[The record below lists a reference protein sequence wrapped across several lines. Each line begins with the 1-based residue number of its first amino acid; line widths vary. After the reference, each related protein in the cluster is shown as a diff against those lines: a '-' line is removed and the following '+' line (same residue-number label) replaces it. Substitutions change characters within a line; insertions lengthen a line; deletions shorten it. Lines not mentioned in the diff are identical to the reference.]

1 MTSLTRD
8 PLLAIAK
15 GLLLFLMGVMA
26 FAAVACLIAVP
37 AMWIFQSAISIEI
50 AEKASNY
57 PVAALLGAVS
67 GLLLLV
73 VAMLAMI
80 FRIFQLLKRVVD
92 TVGEGDPFVPINA
105 TRLTQMAWLTLGVQI
120 VTFPMA
126 GIGLYIYNITE
137 AIRDKDPGDSF
148 VIDGGID
155 GNGLL
160 LMLILFIL
168 ARVFRKGAEM
178 RAELEGTV

>member
-1 MTSLTRD
+1 MTSITRD

-26 FAAVACLIAVP
+26 FAAVVCLVAIP
-37 AMWIFQSAISIEI
+37 AMWLFQSSITIEI
-50 AEKASNY
+50 AKQASNY
-57 PVAALLGAVS
+57 PVPPLLTAIS
-67 GLLLLV
+67 GLLLFVTL
-73 VAMLAMI
+73 MLAII

-92 TVGEGDPFVPINA
+92 TVGEGDPFVPVNA
-105 TRLTQMAWLTLGVQI
+105 SRLTQMAWLTLAVQI
-120 VTFPMA
+120 VTIPLGA
-126 GIGLYIYNITE
+126 IGLYLYNITE
-137 AIRDKDPGDSF
+137 AIRDKDPGDTF
-148 VIDGGID
+148 VINGGID

-160 LMLILFIL
+160 LMLILLIL